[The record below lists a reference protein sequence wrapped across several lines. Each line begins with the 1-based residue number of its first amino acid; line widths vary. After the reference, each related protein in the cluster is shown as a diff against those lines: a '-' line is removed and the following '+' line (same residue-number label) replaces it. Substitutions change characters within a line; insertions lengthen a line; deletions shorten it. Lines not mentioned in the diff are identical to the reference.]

1 MVRGSSDDDP
11 IIGRIF
17 LPPIVAVPR
26 FDRNVLITKEL
37 HTLLGTL
44 AEFFDNL
51 DSVDMIDQFGQD
63 GGLMP

>member
-1 MVRGSSDDDP
+1 MVRGSSDDDR
-11 IIGRIF
+11 IRGRMF

-26 FDRNVLITKEL
+26 FDRNVLIAKVL

-51 DSVDMIDQFGQD
+51 YSVDLIDEFGQD
-63 GGLMP
+63 GGLIP